1 MRQVI
6 TSKTQKDKAADEGD
20 ITVKRINSD
29 SKLFPTKSWLSFLDI
44 EVMKVGWR
52 PQKLTKNKHIVELL
66 G

>member
-44 EVMKVGWR
+44 EVMKVDW
-52 PQKLTKNKHIVELL
+52 PLKAT
-66 G
+66 